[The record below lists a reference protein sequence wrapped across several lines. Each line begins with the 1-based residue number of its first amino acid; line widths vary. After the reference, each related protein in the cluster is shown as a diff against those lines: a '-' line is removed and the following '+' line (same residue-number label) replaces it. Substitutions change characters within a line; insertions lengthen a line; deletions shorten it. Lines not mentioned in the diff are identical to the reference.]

1 MVSPPCEAGDGA
13 RGWQRAAGAAI
24 EQHEFEVLYDILDP
38 AERALLLSQA
48 GTHASRAFTTAPT
61 TPAFSLDNA
70 HFRIILLRR
79 LRLPLGLAPAT
90 CRCGG
95 ALDPL

>member
-1 MVSPPCEAGDGA
+1 M
-13 RGWQRAAGAAI
+13 AAI
-24 EQHEFEVLYDILDP
+24 EQDEFEAPYDILDP
-38 AERALLLSQA
+38 PERALLISQA
-48 GTHASRAFTTAPT
+48 GTHAARAFTTAPT